1 MKRLVHACLLGA
13 VIFIAAIAL
22 IRPIGVSAASCFND
36 GAGSG
41 PNGPLYSQFWLNL
54 DYIHDSHWSGDNSY
68 YAQRRFSGGGLSYN
82 EFVSSGPHRYGTSGN
97 AYRRTTIDNAG
108 TVNYS
113 WSETQYH
120 LC

>member
-1 MKRLVHACLLGA
+1 MKRLVQACLLGA
-13 VIFIAAIAL
+13 LIFIAVIGL
-22 IRPIGVSAASCFND
+22 IRPIGASAASCFND

-41 PNGPLYSQFWLNL
+41 PNGPLGSQFWLNL
-54 DYIHDSHWSGDNSY
+54 DYIHDSRWDSTDTY
-68 YAQRRFSGGGLSYN
+68 YAQRRFSNGSLSFN
-82 EFVSSGPHRYGTSGN
+82 EFVSSGPNQYGTSGN

-108 TVNYS
+108 TTNYS